1 MKYGKQAQSEIRD
14 EDARKAFFRSRM
26 MFLYEEE
33 NLPEHLRFKFEEAK
47 SVSAA
52 KRIIDIVRKR
62 GKCNARG
69 IAQYCGAIGGNA
81 ERRRKV
87 ITALVAAGLLHCSGL
102 PNERGNKY
110 WI

>member
-1 MKYGKQAQSEIRD
+1 MNWAVKRGLERRGDIQPEFPGILLP
-14 EDARKAFFRSRM
+14 E
-26 MFLYEEE
+26 LTVEE
-33 NLPEHLRFKFEEAK
+33 NH
-47 SVSAA
+47 AA